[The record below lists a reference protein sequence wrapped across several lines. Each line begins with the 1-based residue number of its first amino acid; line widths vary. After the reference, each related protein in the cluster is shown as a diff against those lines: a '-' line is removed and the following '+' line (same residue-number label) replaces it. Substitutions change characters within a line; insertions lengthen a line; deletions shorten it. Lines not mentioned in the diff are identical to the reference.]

1 MTLSETSGWRAGDD
15 SVLPFA
21 VEALHIRG
29 RLARLGPS
37 LDSILRRHAYPPAV
51 ARALGEAAVLG
62 ALLGS
67 TLKSDGRFQL
77 QTKTD
82 GALSLLVVDFDMP
95 DRLRA
100 FARFTPGAAADSA
113 STGTLLGRG
122 HLALTI
128 EDLKADSRYQG
139 VVPVS
144 GEGLEE
150 AARHYF
156 AQSEQIP
163 TFVRLAVAQEVT
175 PAGTFWRGGGL
186 LAQFLPQSEDRKR
199 HADLAPG
206 DAPAGVTVPI
216 LAEDD
221 AWSEARALASTLED
235 HELVDPDLS
244 PADLLYRLFHQRGAS
259 VFPSLPV
266 RDQCRCSDERVEQ
279 MLRGFSARERAEMTD
294 PRGKISV
301 TCEFCS
307 TERDFDPDGFGP

>member
-82 GALSLLVVDFDMP
+82 GALGLLVVDFDMP

-128 EDLKADSRYQG
+128 EDLKAT
-139 VVPVS
+139 V
-144 GEGLEE
+144 LE
-150 AARHYF
+150 
-156 AQSEQIP
+156 S
-163 TFVRLAVAQEVT
+163 LAQEPV
-175 PAGTFWRGGGL
+175 
-186 LAQFLPQSEDRKR
+186 
-199 HADLAPG
+199 
-206 DAPAGVTVPI
+206 
-216 LAEDD
+216 
-221 AWSEARALASTLED
+221 ARAIPHQTLHAIATAIE
-235 HELVDPDLS
+235 EN
-244 PADLLYRLFHQRGAS
+244 
-259 VFPSLPV
+259 
-266 RDQCRCSDERVEQ
+266 EQ
-279 MLRGFSARERAEMTD
+279 VA
-294 PRGKISV
+294 
-301 TCEFCS
+301 
-307 TERDFDPDGFGP
+307 